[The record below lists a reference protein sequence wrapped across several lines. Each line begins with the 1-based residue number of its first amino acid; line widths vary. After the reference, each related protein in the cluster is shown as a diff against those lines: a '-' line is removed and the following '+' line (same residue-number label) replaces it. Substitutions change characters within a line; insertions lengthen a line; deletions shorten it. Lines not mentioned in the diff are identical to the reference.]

1 VDCNFQARIG
11 EAGAF
16 RMILTLRA
24 MFLGRALREKL
35 LVFAFVAIGLLW
47 WGSAFAG
54 RTVQF
59 NREQRTTTSRLNEQQ
74 MWIDNRAFIEAN
86 ARETAGRLD
95 PARTLN
101 ANQLAAAIAQLAN
114 EAGLGANASSGGLNT
129 QVIGQFAMH
138 SLVYTIR
145 NVDWEKSLR
154 KFYVGLQQ
162 RAPYVAIEQFAVV
175 AAPNNPAQL
184 TVQMRVVSF
193 EIVR

>member
-1 VDCNFQARIG
+1 
-11 EAGAF
+11 
-16 RMILTLRA
+16 MILNLRA

-35 LVFAFVAIGLLW
+35 LLLAFLAIGLLW
-47 WGSAFAG
+47 WGSALA
-54 RTVQF
+54 RRAAQF
-59 NREQRTTTSRLNEQQ
+59 NREQRSTTSRLNEQQ

-86 ARETAGRLD
+86 ARETAARLD
-95 PARTLN
+95 PTRTLN

-129 QVIGQFAMH
+129 QIIGQFAMH

-145 NVDWEKSLR
+145 NVDWEKSLQ
-154 KFYVGLQQ
+154 KFYIGLQQ
-162 RAPYVAIEQFAVV
+162 RAPYIVIEQFAVV